1 MMNIPDPNAVFP
13 NEYKTSCFIK
23 NVVTAPNITVG
34 DYTYYDDAVDPTG
47 FERNNVLFN
56 YPEFGDHLVIGK
68 FCQIASGTKFIMGP
82 ANHRISSATTYP
94 FNVFGGAWT
103 ENTPPHMAQLPR
115 KGDTIIGSDVWIGR
129 ESIIMPGVKIGDGA
143 IIAAYSVV
151 VKDVP
156 AYTVYGGNPA
166 RFIKER
172 FDAEL
177 KDLLLRYQWWNLEP
191 EKLVEILPLL
201 CDPDL
206 EKLRHFLRE
215 QYRLTKRRT
224 VDRPP
229 SIFLRLPRPEHLNLR
244 FVRVLVDAFRMHDK
258 LLALIKR
265 KRPLIFLVDTQ
276 RQARFAR
283 LRILQQCF
291 ANALGTRSFCNENP
305 LNVVLRQ
312 TDEAVDLPGVLVL
325 VDIELRLREHIAHHL
340 EMLRP
345 KACRNKRVGVQ
356 IAVQPDLHD
365 GVQVP
370 SFKFSYHLIPS
381 CLPLSCEASAWST
394 HNSRPTATRLFPA
407 TRCRPARL

>member
-34 DYTYYDDAVDPTG
+34 DYTYYDDAVDPTE

-94 FNVFGGAWT
+94 FNVFGSAWT

-115 KGDTIIGSDVWIGR
+115 KGDTVIGNDVWIGR

-177 KDLLLRYQWWNLEP
+177 KDLLRYQWWNLEP
-191 EKLVEILPLL
+191 EKLVEILPVL

-206 EKLRHFLRE
+206 EKLRRFLRE
-215 QYRLTKRRT
+215 QLT
-224 VDRPP
+224 D
-229 SIFLRLPRPEHLNLR
+229 
-244 FVRVLVDAFRMHDK
+244 
-258 LLALIKR
+258 
-265 KRPLIFLVDTQ
+265 
-276 RQARFAR
+276 
-283 LRILQQCF
+283 
-291 ANALGTRSFCNENP
+291 
-305 LNVVLRQ
+305 
-312 TDEAVDLPGVLVL
+312 
-325 VDIELRLREHIAHHL
+325 
-340 EMLRP
+340 
-345 KACRNKRVGVQ
+345 
-356 IAVQPDLHD
+356 
-365 GVQVP
+365 
-370 SFKFSYHLIPS
+370 
-381 CLPLSCEASAWST
+381 
-394 HNSRPTATRLFPA
+394 
-407 TRCRPARL
+407 